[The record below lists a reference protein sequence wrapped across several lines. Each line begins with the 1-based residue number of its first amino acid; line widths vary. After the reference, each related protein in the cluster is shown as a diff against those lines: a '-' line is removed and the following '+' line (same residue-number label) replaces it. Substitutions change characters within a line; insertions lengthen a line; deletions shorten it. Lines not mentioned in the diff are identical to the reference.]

1 MILSDGKVIEDYD
14 FQRFT
19 SEEESGSKRA
29 VNSDYESV
37 MEEAERR
44 LVENSYL
51 FYKSSR
57 KMAEALNISQSKAY
71 RLIRKYIYNEKE
83 E

>member
-1 MILSDGKVIEDYD
+1 
-14 FQRFT
+14 
-19 SEEESGSKRA
+19 
-29 VNSDYESV
+29 